1 MSDVKNATSKRRNTC
16 SLRMQGWE
24 KLPLTSDCEQL
35 PPVET
40 NADICKIACKVLAM
54 SLLGI
59 SIGSLF
65 VVIKVLLGFDKLS
78 H

>member
-1 MSDVKNATSKRRNTC
+1 
-16 SLRMQGWE
+16 MQGWE
-24 KLPLTSDCEQL
+24 KLPLTSDCDQL

-40 NADICKIACKVLAM
+40 NADACKAACKVLAM

-59 SIGSLF
+59 SIGVLF
-65 VVIKVLLGFDKLS
+65 VVLKVVLGLDKIS